1 MARLATFAAL
11 ALTLDATYGMAEELS
26 GKSWNKKVGGKKAA
40 FVKFLAP
47 W

>member
-1 MARLATFAAL
+1 MRTLLVASLLASAAGE
-11 ALTLDATYGMAEELS
+11 AVELT
-26 GKSWNKKVGGKKAA
+26 GKSFDKKVGGKKAA